1 MKKNHIECKLK
12 FGVLLYTIIKCKY
25 ILVLISKDGNSHGFM
40 MENIL
45 LSGNQNIIRKRIP

>member
-40 MENIL
+40 MENII